1 MSKEAP
7 RAQPGARHHELPR
20 LKKRFFV
27 APSRDPNKVTQWNDP
42 KTRAK
47 DSHAF
52 HRVAAS
58 CAVFHRGCWN
68 DYRRAPTR
76 SAALRP
82 VHGRVHVLGTTITW
96 AFEQPLAPPS
106 VNAYHRPAPWQLSVM
121 RTSVALPPPQA
132 GKVSV
137 MRRRS
142 KPHTFDEWLNAEKT
156 RIEAVLKSAGQGPQ
170 RDLLEL
176 KLRQIENALHIDG
189 WLSSAVRHP

>member
-1 MSKEAP
+1 MAKNPGQTPAWKSALA
-7 RAQPGARHHELPR
+7 RVCNQPTVERSATL
-20 LKKRFFV
+20 
-27 APSRDPNKVTQWNDP
+27 
-42 KTRAK
+42 
-47 DSHAF
+47 
-52 HRVAAS
+52 AS
-58 CAVFHRGCWN
+58 NFHRGCWH
-68 DYRRAPTR
+68 DHRRASTR
-76 SAALRP
+76 SAALRRGD
-82 VHGRVHVLGTTITW
+82 GRVHVAERAMAWLGCIGLILIVPGTAINW

-106 VNAYHRPAPWQLSVM
+106 VNAHHRTAPWQLSVM

-176 KLRQIENALHIDG
+176 TLRQIENALHIDG